1 MFGVIDCSGKQQCIF
16 IPGEI
21 TPLHFYCEEHRFVL
35 PALLLTLLRRAR
47 YWGNDEFLSQ
57 NYSATLEICHA
68 SCFLPYTEV
77 KLATRN
83 MDVGHI
89 RETCVFP
96 ALQLNTT
103 CARFHQKCFAAL
115 KDGC

>member
-1 MFGVIDCSGKQQCIF
+1 MCGVIDCSGKQQSVF

-21 TPLHFYCEEHRFVL
+21 APLHFYCEEHRFVF
-35 PALLLTLLRRAR
+35 PALLLKLLRRRAIGGTMNFFPKITPPP
-47 YWGNDEFLSQ
+47 WNLSCV
-57 NYSATLEICHA
+57 LV
-68 SCFLPYTEV
+68 LPYTEV

-83 MDVGHI
+83 MDVGQI

-96 ALQLNTT
+96 ALQLNT
-103 CARFHQKCFAAL
+103 ARFHQKCFAAS